1 MLGEEGVVMRLCVF
15 TLGLLLFAGIAY
27 GADID
32 GTWEGEMDMMGE
44 AMPVSYTFKA
54 DGNVLTGSTPV
65 MEQEMQIQDG
75 KIDGNNIS
83 FSVVFN
89 FGEEMKVDYTGVL
102 SGGEL
107 TLSMDMMGQAMEFVL
122 KKAQ

>member
-1 MLGEEGVVMRLCVF
+1 MRLCVF